1 MTRTSAD
8 PAPWVHQGY
17 RSANEWEPTNPHGDR
32 THGLWRPRPE
42 FDAVEATTLWKCPGC
57 GDVMP
62 AGFGEDDHFNC
73 NYPEDFPAGEYA
85 GPPVGEWEQTAAD
98 QLPPASTTGSDQ

>member
-1 MTRTSAD
+1 MTKTSAD
-8 PAPWVHQGY
+8 PMPWVHQGY

-42 FDAVEATTLWKCPGC
+42 FDAVEATTLWKCPEC

-62 AGFGEDDHFNC
+62 AGYGEEDHFNC
-73 NYPEDFPAGEYA
+73 NRPSDYPENIGDTCCGNCPGASCY
-85 GPPVGEWEQTAAD
+85 VD
-98 QLPPASTTGSDQ
+98 QVTGA